1 MSKDPTIWY
10 SRGTEDVL
18 NELVVKPEAGL
29 SAAEAKRRLAE
40 YGPNEI
46 EQHPK
51 KSVFKLFI
59 GQLKD
64 WLIYVLMVAV
74 LITLF
79 MGEYVDAIIITAV
92 ILLNAALGVF
102 QEVKAGNAI
111 EALQRIAAPK
121 ALIRRDGLTFE
132 VDAKELVPGDVVILD
147 VGRVVPADLRLL
159 TSVGLQ
165 IEESAFTGES
175 LPSEKKASER
185 LPEADTPLG
194 DRINMAYMSTLVSAG
209 RGTGVVVATGM
220 HSEMGGIA
228 KLIKEQSD
236 EKTPL
241 EKRLDHLGKMLGKVA
256 IAICVTIFV
265 IALLQQRDVV
275 DMFLLSVS
283 LAVAAIP
290 EGLVAIVAIVLSVGV
305 TLMSRR
311 NAIIRRLPAVE
322 TLGSVNVICSDK
334 TGTLTQNRMT
344 VSRHYAFAGEETVP
358 IELAKAMVL
367 CNDATLEDGKA
378 TGDPTE
384 VALLLWADTLQLDR
398 KKLAANNE
406 RIAERAFDSERK
418 LMSTL
423 YKKDN
428 DYTIY
433 TKGAIDNLISHC
445 SHVLEQGEVLPLT
458 DEHRTQVDKAISEMS
473 ANALRTLGAAFKVTN
488 ASIKAGEMEDDL
500 VLLGLVGMSDPPRE
514 GVKEAISTA
523 GSAGI
528 STVMITGDHKATAFA
543 IAKELGIASRQEQAI
558 TGREVE
564 EMTEDRFIQEV
575 NNYRVFARVSPE
587 HKVRIVR
594 SLKANGNIVSMTG
607 DGVNDAPSLQEADI
621 GVAMG
626 ITGTDVAKSA
636 ADIILTDDNFTTIV
650 KAIELGRNI
659 YSNIKKSV
667 VFLLMCNLGEVIVM
681 FFSFFVGWQ
690 PPLIATQLLWI
701 NLLTDSLPAVSLG
714 MDPIDH
720 DVMKEQPR
728 SPKENFFAGGASL
741 RVLMG
746 GVLTGA
752 VTAGAFWYGHY
763 SRGESPFHASVPEEV
778 LRYARTIAFMVLVG
792 CQLFLA
798 LTVRS
803 EKKYIFQI
811 GPFSNKYLI
820 GAIIL
825 GFLLQIL
832 VLFVPFLREAFK
844 LQMIN
849 MQDGWLIV
857 GFSILPML
865 LSEFGKWLKNSFQGG
880 RIEKG

>member
-1 MSKDPTIWY
+1 MWY
-10 SRGTEDVL
+10 SRGIEDVL
-18 NELVVKPEAGL
+18 HELRVKPDVGL

-46 EQHPK
+46 EQHRK
-51 KSVFKLFI
+51 KSVFKLFVD
-59 GQLKD
+59 QLKD
-64 WLIYVLMVAV
+64 WLIYVLMAAV

-79 MGEYVDAIIITAV
+79 MGEYIDAIIITVV

-121 ALIRRDGLTFE
+121 ALIRRDGVTVE
-132 VDAKELVPGDVVILD
+132 VEAKELVPGDIVVLD
-147 VGRVVPADLRLL
+147 AGRVVPADLRLL
-159 TSVGLQ
+159 TSVHLQ

-175 LPSEKKASER
+175 LPSEKRASER
-185 LPEADTPLG
+185 LTAADTPLG

-220 HSEMGGIA
+220 HSEMGAIA
-228 KLIKEQSD
+228 KLITAQSD

-241 EKRLDHLGKMLGKVA
+241 EKRLDHLGKMLGKIA
-256 IAICVTIFV
+256 IAICVTIFI

-290 EGLVAIVAIVLSVGV
+290 EGLVAIVAIVLSIGV

-322 TLGSVNVICSDK
+322 TLGSVNVVCSDK

-344 VSRHYAFAGEETVP
+344 VSRHFAFAEDGKVP
-358 IELAKAMVL
+358 AELAKAMVL
-367 CNDATLEDGKA
+367 CNDATLANEKA

-384 VALLLWADTLQLDR
+384 VALLLWADTLGLNR
-398 KKLAANNE
+398 KELAADNE
-406 RIAERAFDSERK
+406 RIAERAFDSDRK

-423 YKKDN
+423 YKNGN
-428 DYTIY
+428 DYTVY
-433 TKGAIDNLISHC
+433 TKGAIDNLILHC
-445 SHVLEQGEVLPLT
+445 SHVLEEGEVLPLT
-458 DEHRTQVDKAISEMS
+458 NKHRAQIEKATSEMS
-473 ANALRTLGAAFKVTN
+473 ASALRTLGAAFKVTN
-488 ASIKAGEMEDDL
+488 ASIGPGEMEEGL

-514 GVKEAISTA
+514 GVKEAIATA

-558 TGREVE
+558 TGQEVE
-564 EMTEDRFIQEV
+564 EMAEDTFVQEV

-594 SLKANGNIVSMTG
+594 ALKANGNIVSMTG

-681 FFSFFVGWQ
+681 FLSFFVGWQ
-690 PPLIATQLLWI
+690 APLIATQLLWI

-728 SPKENFFAGGASL
+728 SPKENFFAGGAGL
-741 RVLMG
+741 RVLIG
-746 GVLTGA
+746 GLLTGT
-752 VTAGAFWYGHY
+752 VTAAAFWYGHY
-763 SRGESPFHASVPEEV
+763 SRGESPFHSSVPEEV

-798 LTVRS
+798 FTVRS
-803 EKKYIFQI
+803 STKSVFQI
-811 GPFSNKYLI
+811 GLFSNKYLI
-820 GAIIL
+820 GSVIL
-825 GFLLQIL
+825 GFSLQML

-844 LQMIN
+844 LQMISI
-849 MQDGWLIV
+849 QDGWLIV

-865 LSEFGKWLKNSFQGG
+865 LSELRKLTKKLF
-880 RIEKG
+880 